1 MPTSK
6 DLKDL
11 DSQLKKTVISA
22 ESFKRGSSL
31 DSSKSIANI
40 HKTIGNLAGHTR
52 KLAVRFINLE
62 KVVDNNSR
70 KITILKNLSQSQ
82 SKRISGDNIGAK
94 LPGSSASNV
103 EDSISAIAKS
113 VSSIAEIMAGR
124 KKLVDDTAAYE
135 RRKAEQEKRGLAE
148 SKLETVFKG
157 IAKTAEKIIAPVKS
171 LLDRILEFIG
181 TVILGRIVFKIVEW
195 FGDSKNQEKVQSIVR
210 FFKDHW
216 PKLLAL
222 YLVFG
227 NSFGRFVFSLTKT
240 LIGGAIK
247 LGIAIAKL
255 LAAKKVAGARGVAK
269 FLGKAGKP
277 IAAGLAVATTVGG
290 ALAVS
295 NTLKGNEQT
304 KAQGLAGG
312 GYVRPRFPVFSG
324 GGFNFK
330 GMMSGAGMGA
340 MFGPLGML
348 LGGAFGSGKPQ
359 EMMSGFVS
367 GEKGV
372 DKVPAML
379 SDGEFV
385 MSRGAVAKYG
395 VGTLEAMNAAGG
407 GTNKPKIMSGTA
419 YAQGGGYITTKE
431 EKKEKVKDP
440 ILEKRQKEL
449 DKLSNAAAFGNYSDV
464 EMDSNRSVLIDKRL
478 KRIESQMQVQKAL
491 ASGKGI
497 NVKGATF
504 GTNIGTGYGA
514 KYKGRD
520 AVKVKLPPGGSYE
533 PQITLAGK
541 IYYAMKQ
548 GDSVI
553 YTAQDSRD
561 VGGGGMFQP
570 GGLFG
575 GPRMSAR
582 QNYAASKGKY
592 YDPRDQKTYA
602 NKNDAD
608 AAYKSRIVKLASQQN
623 LDRLSNEGKGK
634 ETGISPS
641 GNVIYRSKGK
651 RFDAED
657 RARAEENKNRGGWLG
672 QLNRSFTGTLDRLAG
687 GKSRY
692 EAADKASQ
700 ARIKQKG
707 AESIGRYYSSSD
719 GKYYKD
725 YSDAKKARD
734 LRLSQQQ
741 NKSAPKI
748 TPIPKPQQQS
758 YSQRMKAR
766 QDARRGGGSA
776 TPTTPKFGATNPAAS
791 NAKSKTLGVKV

>member
-6 DLKDL
+6 ELKDL

-31 DSSKSIANI
+31 DSSKSIVNI

-62 KVVDNNSR
+62 KVVENNSK
-70 KITILKNLSQSQ
+70 KITSLKNLSQSQ
-82 SKRISGDNIGAK
+82 GKRISGENIGAK
-94 LPGSSASNV
+94 LPGGTTSNV
-103 EDSISAIAKS
+103 EDTISAIAKS
-113 VSSIAEIMAGR
+113 VNSIAEILAGR
-124 KKLVDDTAAYE
+124 KKLADDTAAYE

-148 SKLETVFKG
+148 SKLETVFSG

-171 LLDRILEFIG
+171 ILDRILEFIG
-181 TVILGRIVFKIVEW
+181 TVILGRIIFKIIEW
-195 FGDSKNQEKVQSIVR
+195 FGDSKNQEKVQSLIR

-240 LIGGAIK
+240 LIGGAVK

-255 LAAKKVAGARGVAK
+255 LAAKKVAGAKGVAK
-269 FLGKAGKP
+269 FLGKRGGL
-277 IAAGLAVATTVGG
+277 IGAGLATAVTVGG
-290 ALAVS
+290 ALAAT
-295 NTLKGNEQT
+295 NALKGGEENPKTQ
-304 KAQGLAGG
+304 KFSGG
-312 GYVRPRFPVFSG
+312 GYVRPRFPAFSG

-330 GMMSGAGMGA
+330 GMMGGAGMGA

-348 LGGAFGSGKPQ
+348 LGGALGSGKPQ
-359 EMMSGFVS
+359 QMMSGFVS

-395 VGTLEAMNAAGG
+395 VDTLESMNAAGG
-407 GTNKPKIMSGTA
+407 GTNKPKIVSGTA
-419 YAQGGGYITTKE
+419 FAQGGGLIGVDKKSDPSYRQNEQKLKE
-431 EKKEKVKDP
+431 EKKEETKDVN
-440 ILEKRQKEL
+440 
-449 DKLSNAAAFGNYSDV
+449 LSLT
-464 EMDSNRSVLIDKRL
+464 DSTKTVRNIGDRI
-478 KRIESQMQVQKAL
+478 KRIESQMQVQRAL

-497 NVKGATF
+497 SIKGATF
-504 GTNIGTGYGA
+504 GTDIGTGYSA

-520 AVKVKLPPGGSYE
+520 SIKVKLPPGGSYE

-553 YTAQDSRD
+553 YAAQDSRD
-561 VGGGGMFQP
+561 VSGGGM
-570 GGLFG
+570 FG

-582 QNYAASKGKY
+582 QNFATSKGKY

-602 NKNDAD
+602 SKNDAD
-608 AAYKSRIVKLASQQN
+608 AAHKSRITKLTSQQ
-623 LDRLSNEGKGK
+623 RLTKLSGQGGTGGRSGIRYDVEMEAFQNEQEKRG
-634 ETGISPS
+634 GIIGQLSRWS
-641 GNVIYRSKGK
+641 QRAFGGNEARE
-651 RFDAED
+651 RLDAEH
-657 RARAEENKNRGGWLG
+657 
-672 QLNRSFTGTLDRLAG
+672 
-687 GKSRY
+687 
-692 EAADKASQ
+692 KASQ

-725 YSDAKKARD
+725 YAAAKKAKD
-734 LRLSQQQ
+734 MRLSKQQK
-741 NKSAPKI
+741 KSVPGI
-748 TPIPKPQQQS
+748 TPLPKPEQQI

-766 QDARRGGGSA
+766 QNARRGGA
-776 TPTTPKFGATNPAAS
+776 PAAPTTPKFGATNPAAS
-791 NAKSKTLGVKV
+791 NAKSKTLGVNG

>member
-6 DLKDL
+6 ELKDL

-52 KLAVRFINLE
+52 KLAVRFIDLE
-62 KVVDNNSR
+62 KVVENNSK
-70 KITILKNLSQSQ
+70 KITSLKNLSQSQ
-82 SKRISGDNIGAK
+82 GKRISGENIGAK
-94 LPGSSASNV
+94 LPGGTTSNV
-103 EDSISAIAKS
+103 EGSISAIAKS
-113 VSSIAEIMAGR
+113 VNSIAEILAGR
-124 KKLVDDTAAYE
+124 KKLADDTAVYE

-148 SKLETVFKG
+148 SKLETVFSG

-171 LLDRILEFIG
+171 ILDRILEFIG
-181 TVILGRIVFKIVEW
+181 TVILGRIVFKIIEW
-195 FGDSKNQEKVQSIVR
+195 FGKKENQEKVQSLIR

-240 LIGGAIK
+240 LIGGAVK

-255 LAAKKVAGARGVAK
+255 LAAKKVAGAKGAAK
-269 FLGKAGKP
+269 FLGRAGKP
-277 IAAGLAVATTVGG
+277 IAAGLAVAATVGS

-295 NTLKGNEQT
+295 NTLKGDEQPKT
-304 KAQGLAGG
+304 QKFSGGGLAI
-312 GYVRPRFPVFSG
+312 PKFSG

-330 GMMSGAGMGA
+330 GMLGGAGMGA

-359 EMMSGFVS
+359 QMMSGFVS

-419 YAQGGGYITTKE
+419 FAQGGGYITTKE

-449 DKLSNAAAFGNYSDV
+449 DKLSNAASFGNYSDV
-464 EMDSNRSVLIDKRL
+464 EMDANKSVLIDKRL
-478 KRIESQMQVQKAL
+478 KRIESQMQVQRAL

-497 NVKGATF
+497 SVKGATF
-504 GTNIGTGYGA
+504 GTDIGTGYGA

-520 AVKVKLPPGGSYE
+520 AIKVKLPPGGSYE

-548 GDSVI
+548 GDNIV

-561 VGGGGMFQP
+561 VGGGGIFKP
-570 GGLFG
+570 GGMFG

-592 YDPRDQKTYA
+592 YDPRDRKTYA
-602 NKNDAD
+602 SKNDAD
-608 AAYKSRIVKLASQQN
+608 SAYKSRMTNLASQQ
-623 LDRLSNEGKGK
+623 RLIKLSGQGGTGGRSGIRYDTEMEAFQNEQEKRG
-634 ETGISPS
+634 GIIGQLSRWS
-641 GNVIYRSKGK
+641 QRAFGGNEARE
-651 RFDAED
+651 RLDAEH
-657 RARAEENKNRGGWLG
+657 
-672 QLNRSFTGTLDRLAG
+672 
-687 GKSRY
+687 
-692 EAADKASQ
+692 KASQ

-725 YSDAKKARD
+725 YAAAKKARD
-734 LRLSQQQ
+734 LRLAQQQ
-741 NKSAPKI
+741 KRSAPGI
-748 TPIPKPQQQS
+748 TPSPKPQQQT

-766 QDARRGGGSA
+766 QDARRGVAGGA
-776 TPTTPKFGATNPAAS
+776 PKTPNFGATNPAAS
-791 NAKSKTLGVKV
+791 SAKSKTLGVKG

>member
-6 DLKDL
+6 ELKDL

-22 ESFKRGSSL
+22 ESFKRGTSL

-62 KVVDNNSR
+62 KIVDNNSK
-70 KITILKNLSQSQ
+70 KITSLKNLSQSQ
-82 SKRISGDNIGAK
+82 SKRISGENIGAK
-94 LPGSSASNV
+94 LPGSSASKAQ
-103 EDSISAIAKS
+103 DDISAISKS
-113 VSSIAEIMAGR
+113 VSSIAEILSGR
-124 KKLVDDTAAYE
+124 KKLLDDTTAYE

-148 SKLETVFKG
+148 SNLEKVFTG
-157 IAKTAEKIIAPVKS
+157 IAKTAEKIISPVKS
-171 LLDRILEFIG
+171 LLDRILDFIG
-181 TVILGRIVFKIVEW
+181 TVLLGRIVFKIIEW
-195 FGDSKNQEKVQSIVR
+195 FGKKENQEKVQSLIR

-255 LAAKKVAGARGVAK
+255 LAAKKVAGAKGVAK
-269 FLGKAGKP
+269 FLGKRGGL
-277 IAAGLAVATTVGG
+277 IGAGLATSATVGG

-295 NTLKGNEQT
+295 NTLKGDEQQPKT
-304 KAQGLAGG
+304 QKFAGG
-312 GYVRPRFPVFSG
+312 GLAIPKFAG

-330 GMMSGAGMGA
+330 GMMGGAGMGA
-340 MFGPLGML
+340 MLGPLGML
-348 LGGAFGSGKPQ
+348 LSGSGKPQ
-359 EMMSGFVS
+359 QMMSGFVS

-385 MSRGAVAKYG
+385 MSRGAVQKYG
-395 VGTLEAMNAAGG
+395 VDTLESMNAAGG
-407 GTNKPKIMSGTA
+407 GTNKPKIVSGTA

-431 EKKEKVKDP
+431 EKKEKIKDP
-440 ILEKRQKEL
+440 ILEKRQREL
-449 DKLSNAAAFGNYSDV
+449 DKLTDSKSSGIQMDGNKSIT
-464 EMDSNRSVLIDKRL
+464 IDKRL
-478 KRIESQMQVQKAL
+478 KRIESQMQVQRAL

-497 NVKGATF
+497 SIKGATF
-504 GTNIGTGYGA
+504 GTDIGTGYSA
-514 KYKGRD
+514 KYNGRE
-520 AVKVKLPPGGSYE
+520 ALKIKLPPGGSYE

-570 GGLFG
+570 GGMFG

-592 YDPRDQKTYA
+592 YDPRDKKTYA
-602 NKNDAD
+602 SKNDAD
-608 AAYKSRIVKLASQQN
+608 AAYKSRITNLASQQ
-623 LDRLSNEGKGK
+623 RLNKLTWGSVG
-634 ETGISPS
+634 PDMMP
-641 GNVIYRSKGK
+641 K
-651 RFDAED
+651 RF
-657 RARAEENKNRGGWLG
+657 AEENRVRREEYDKRGGFFGQMGRLG
-672 QLNRSFTGTLDRLAG
+672 QKMFGGAAANAKLDIQQ
-687 GKSRY
+687 
-692 EAADKASQ
+692 KASE
-700 ARIKQKG
+700 ARAKQSG

-725 YSDAKKARD
+725 YSAAKKARD
-734 LRLSQQQ
+734 LRLAQQQ
-741 NKSAPKI
+741 KKSAPKI
-748 TPIPKPQQQS
+748 TPTPKPKPQV
-758 YSQRMKAR
+758 A
-766 QDARRGGGSA
+766 GGGMGGGRGSGSKPSTSPLTK
-776 TPTTPKFGATNPAAS
+776 TPNFGATCPKGVNQ
-791 NAKSKTLGVKV
+791 KRKILGIF

>member
-6 DLKDL
+6 ELKDL

-52 KLAVRFINLE
+52 KLAVRFIDIE
-62 KVVDNNSR
+62 KVVENNSK
-70 KITILKNLSQSQ
+70 KITSLKNLSQSQ
-82 SKRISGDNIGAK
+82 GKRISGENIGAK
-94 LPGSSASNV
+94 LPGGTTSNV
-103 EDSISAIAKS
+103 EDSISAIANS
-113 VSSIAEIMAGR
+113 VNSIAEILAGR
-124 KKLVDDTAAYE
+124 KKLADDTTAYE
-135 RRKAEQEKRGLAE
+135 RKKAEQEKRGLAE

-181 TVILGRIVFKIVEW
+181 TVILGRIVFKIIEW
-195 FGDSKNQEKVQSIVR
+195 FGDSKNQEKVQSLIR

-255 LAAKKVAGARGVAK
+255 LAAKKVAGAKGVAK
-269 FLGKAGKP
+269 FLGKRGGL
-277 IAAGLAVATTVGG
+277 IGAGLATAVTVGG
-290 ALAVS
+290 ALAAT
-295 NTLKGNEQT
+295 NALKGGEEKPETQ
-304 KAQGLAGG
+304 KFAGG
-312 GYVRPRFPVFSG
+312 GYVKPRFPAFSG
-324 GGFNFK
+324 GGFNFS
-330 GMMSGAGMGA
+330 GMMGGAGMGA

-348 LGGAFGSGKPQ
+348 LGGALGSGNPQ
-359 EMMSGFVS
+359 QMMSGFVS

-395 VGTLEAMNAAGG
+395 VDTLESMNAAGG

-419 YAQGGGYITTKE
+419 FAEGGGYITTKE

-440 ILEKRQKEL
+440 ILEKRQREL

-464 EMDSNRSVLIDKRL
+464 EMDANKSVLIDKRL
-478 KRIESQMQVQKAL
+478 KRIESQMQVQRAL

-497 NVKGATF
+497 SIKGATF
-504 GTNIGTGYGA
+504 GTDIGTGYGA

-548 GDSVI
+548 GDSII

-570 GGLFG
+570 GGMFG

-602 NKNDAD
+602 SKNDA
-608 AAYKSRIVKLASQQN
+608 AAAHKSRITKLASQQR
-623 LDRLSNEGKGK
+623 LTRLSGQGGTGGRSGIRYDVEMEAFQK
-634 ETGISPS
+634 EQE
-641 GNVIYRSKGK
+641 K
-651 RFDAED
+651 
-657 RARAEENKNRGGWLG
+657 RGGIIG
-672 QLNRSFTGTLDRLAG
+672 QLSRWSQRAFGGNEARERLDV
-687 GKSRY
+687 
-692 EAADKASQ
+692 EHKASQ

-725 YSDAKKARD
+725 YASAKKARD
-734 LRLSQQQ
+734 MRLAQQQ
-741 NKSAPKI
+741 KKSAPGI
-748 TPIPKPQQQS
+748 TPSPKPQQQT

-766 QDARRGGGSA
+766 QDARRGGASA

-791 NAKSKTLGVKV
+791 NAKSKTLGVKG

>member
-6 DLKDL
+6 ELKDL

-52 KLAVRFINLE
+52 KLAVRFIDLE
-62 KVVDNNSR
+62 KVVENNSK
-70 KITILKNLSQSQ
+70 KITSLKNLSQSQ
-82 SKRISGDNIGAK
+82 GKRISGENIGAK
-94 LPGSSASNV
+94 LPGSTTSNV

-113 VSSIAEIMAGR
+113 VNSIAEILVGR
-124 KKLVDDTAAYE
+124 KKLTDDAAAYE

-148 SKLETVFKG
+148 SKLETVFSG

-171 LLDRILEFIG
+171 ILDRILEFIG
-181 TVILGRIVFKIVEW
+181 TVILGRIVFKIIEW
-195 FGDSKNQEKVQSIVR
+195 FGKKENQEKVQSLIR

-240 LIGGAIK
+240 LIGGAVK

-255 LAAKKVAGARGVAK
+255 LAAKKVAGAKGVAK
-269 FLGKAGKP
+269 FLGKRGGL
-277 IAAGLAVATTVGG
+277 IGAGLATAVTVGG
-290 ALAVS
+290 ALAAT
-295 NTLKGNEQT
+295 NALKGDEQPKT
-304 KAQGLAGG
+304 QKFSGGGLAI
-312 GYVRPRFPVFSG
+312 PKFSG

-330 GMMSGAGMGA
+330 GMMGGAGMGA

-359 EMMSGFVS
+359 QMMSGFVS

-395 VGTLEAMNAAGG
+395 VDTLEAMNAAGG
-407 GTNKPKIMSGTA
+407 GTNKPKIMSGTT
-419 YAQGGGYITTKE
+419 YAAGGGLVGVDKKSDPSYRKNEQKLRE
-431 EKKEKVKDP
+431 EKKDETKDINLSLTDSTKSVKNIGDR
-440 ILEKRQKEL
+440 I
-449 DKLSNAAAFGNYSDV
+449 
-464 EMDSNRSVLIDKRL
+464 
-478 KRIESQMQVQKAL
+478 KRIESQMQVQRAL
-491 ASGKGI
+491 VSGKGVSI
-497 NVKGATF
+497 KGATF
-504 GTNIGTGYGA
+504 GTDIGTGYSA

-520 AVKVKLPPGGSYE
+520 AIKVKLPPGGSYE

-548 GDSVI
+548 GDNIV

-561 VGGGGMFQP
+561 VGGGGMFKP
-570 GGLFG
+570 GGMFG
-575 GPRMSAR
+575 GPRMSSR

-602 NKNDAD
+602 SKNDAD
-608 AAYKSRIVKLASQQN
+608 AAHKSRITKLASQQ
-623 LDRLSNEGKGK
+623 RLTKLSGQGGTGGRSGIRYNVEMEAFQNEQQKRG
-634 ETGISPS
+634 GIIGQLSRWS
-641 GNVIYRSKGK
+641 QRAFGGNEARE
-651 RFDAED
+651 RLDAEH
-657 RARAEENKNRGGWLG
+657 R
-672 QLNRSFTGTLDRLAG
+672 
-687 GKSRY
+687 
-692 EAADKASQ
+692 ASQ

-725 YSDAKKARD
+725 YAAAKKARD
-734 LRLSQQQ
+734 LRLAQQQ
-741 NKSAPKI
+741 KRSAPGI
-748 TPIPKPQQQS
+748 TPLPKPQQQT

-766 QDARRGGGSA
+766 QDARRGGA
-776 TPTTPKFGATNPAAS
+776 PAAPKTPNFGATNPASS
-791 NAKSKTLGVKV
+791 NAKAKTLGVKG